1 MVKVIIRQATAW
13 FVLPLFAVVLAGCK
27 SGGMSSYV
35 SPRVTGRVIA
45 AGTHQPLA
53 GVRVRRGAPD
63 QDNGRYSNSLGP
75 QKGAEMMETPGA
87 VRTEK
92 DGTFVLASERTLS
105 PFNHAGWYSVT
116 INFQLS
122 GYEMFETNYTIA
134 NITGHTPEGA
144 PIVNAGDIAL
154 QPAAQ

>member
-1 MVKVIIRQATAW
+1 
-13 FVLPLFAVVLAGCK
+13 LPLFAVVLAGCK

-35 SPRVTGRVIA
+35 SPRVTGRVMA
-45 AGTHQPLA
+45 ADTHQPLA
-53 GVRVRRGAPD
+53 GVRVRRGAAD
-63 QDNGRYSNSLGP
+63 QNQGKYSNSLDSP
-75 QKGAEMMETPGA
+75 KGAQMMETPPA
-87 VRTEK
+87 VRSEK
-92 DGTFVLASERTLS
+92 DGTFVLASESTLS

-154 QPAAQ
+154 QPVTQ

>member
-1 MVKVIIRQATAW
+1 MFQAITRQLGSWLA
-13 FVLPLFAVVLAGCK
+13 LPLFVVALAGCQ

-45 AGTHQPLA
+45 ADTHQPLE
-53 GVRVRRGAPD
+53 GVRVRRGAAD
-63 QDNGRYSNSLGP
+63 QDRSKYSNSLDP
-75 QKGAEMMETPGA
+75 KKGAEMMETPGA

-92 DGTFVLASERTLS
+92 DGTFVLASESTLS

-116 INFQLS
+116 INFQLF

-134 NITGHTPEGA
+134 NITGHTSEGA
-144 PIVNAGDIAL
+144 PIVNAGDIVL
-154 QPAAQ
+154 QPVAR